1 MGLLLA
7 SAQRVLHVL
16 SSYIATQMI
25 SFRFE
30 GVVYP
35 ETLVMKGGKLM
46 VIVQIL
52 SQVLAYTNS
61 CLNPILYAFLSDN
74 FRKGFMRIL
83 TVTINICT
91 LGWCCTENRETGPLN
106 LTHCN
111 NGALMGS
118 RHQSLIDSAS
128 PLIRIRISTQT
139 GVNETSSLLRNE
151 RISTTNT
158 TLRHVRQF
166 GRLSEVLVANDVGN
180 YSSSRSGNLNGRNKN
195 AKQFSSLLTLTC
207 Q

>member
-118 RHQSLIDSAS
+118 RHQSLIDS
-128 PLIRIRISTQT
+128 T